1 METTQKQ
8 KEYFYLGFV
17 MSYFLD
23 SNVLIDWILIS
34 ENRKDNEE
42 LSDDVTLR
50 KRIKEMSYAYT
61 LMDLFFENKQKT
73 DIITSN
79 FVIAETYKRVYDEI
93 LYEKLYEKAI
103 PYTMW
108 EKLKKSEELSGE
120 KITIFRDNVFK
131 YIARFKKFFNV
142 VNDVVDKKYFPT
154 FFHKSDIGIYDSFL
168 LSTAVKNNADY
179 FITRDGGIINLRR
192 KKSIIKKIPIDIKKP
207 DELLRGYNKG

>member
-42 LSDDVTLR
+42 LS
-50 KRIKEMSYAYT
+50 
-61 LMDLFFENKQKT
+61 
-73 DIITSN
+73 
-79 FVIAETYKRVYDEI
+79 
-93 LYEKLYEKAI
+93 
-103 PYTMW
+103 
-108 EKLKKSEELSGE
+108 GE

-154 FFHKSDIGIYDSFL
+154 FFSQIRYWYL
-168 LSTAVKNNADY
+168 
-179 FITRDGGIINLRR
+179 
-192 KKSIIKKIPIDIKKP
+192 
-207 DELLRGYNKG
+207 